1 MQNLK
6 TVKKETLSKVL
17 AMNDKAIK
25 LASDHWQYLKCVLET
40 HGLDSEQIKI
50 IGFHYQ
56 SSMVHGFK
64 HGLEEIKLDK

>member
-1 MQNLK
+1 
-6 TVKKETLSKVL
+6 
-17 AMNDKAIK
+17 MNDKAIK